1 MTFGLQAVSALC
13 SPTVVFLS
21 IRVLILLKVAVG
33 IPPDHVST
41 IRHVL
46 MSSHLKVLEVLSAA
60 DECDRDSV

>member
-1 MTFGLQAVSALC
+1 MTFGLQTVSTLC
-13 SPTVVFLS
+13 SPTVVLS
-21 IRVLILLKVAVG
+21 IRLLILLKVAVG

-60 DECDRDSV
+60 DERDRDSV